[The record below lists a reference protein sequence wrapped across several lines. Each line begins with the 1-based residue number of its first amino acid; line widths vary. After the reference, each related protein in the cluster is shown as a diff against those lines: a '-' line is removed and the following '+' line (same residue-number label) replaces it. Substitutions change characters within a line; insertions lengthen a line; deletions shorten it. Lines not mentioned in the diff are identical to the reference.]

1 MSTGALASCPN
12 LDEDVIFGN
21 FDKNSSGWIWSDDG
35 FLEATATTGWIP
47 RRRARRSES
56 SSSAEK
62 SWCVHKTVP
71 AIRCPLL
78 WVLMLSAIM
87 LLGLILEPAY
97 KDKDT
102 ERNFMLRWVWALWLV
117 ENLEQPIKMLKIAK
131 SKNMLKISI
140 GLGPV
145 YLGVCA

>member
-1 MSTGALASCPN
+1 
-12 LDEDVIFGN
+12 
-21 FDKNSSGWIWSDDG
+21 
-35 FLEATATTGWIP
+35 
-47 RRRARRSES
+47 
-56 SSSAEK
+56 
-62 SWCVHKTVP
+62 
-71 AIRCPLL
+71 
-78 WVLMLSAIM
+78 M

>member
-1 MSTGALASCPN
+1 MSTGVLASCPN

-62 SWCVHKTVP
+62 SWCVHKNFHWWRISCWEYVK
-71 AIRCPLL
+71 LL
-78 WVLMLSAIM
+78 VDFLSSLHIKQ
-87 LLGLILEPAY
+87 LKHNSYVWQNFSNQYRLISTHSSHIA
-97 KDKDT
+97 
-102 ERNFMLRWVWALWLV
+102 LRYW
-117 ENLEQPIKMLKIAK
+117 NYITIAFR
-131 SKNMLKISI
+131 
-140 GLGPV
+140 
-145 YLGVCA
+145 YFC